1 MTEVYVSVQGE
12 STWAGLPCVFI
23 RLTGCNLR
31 CTWCD
36 SEFTF
41 TGGEYRSID
50 DVLEEVAALG
60 IPLVEVTGGE
70 PLAHHQ
76 AIPLMQRL
84 IDAGHT
90 VLLETSGSLPIA
102 SVPEGVHI
110 IMDLK
115 PPDSG
120 EVEANRMENIDDL
133 KATDEVKFVL
143 ASRRPACAHKSQRNT
158 YAYRIR
164 ATPSRILVSTCPP
177 PSSAPQSS
185 PRTPPLRSSGSAAS
199 CPTACRDWAA
209 GPAAG

>member
-1 MTEVYVSVQGE
+1 MTEVYASVQGE

-102 SVPEGVHI
+102 PVPEGVHI

-143 ASRRPACAHKSQRNT
+143 ASRRDYEWSRDLVREHGLDKKHPVLFSTAFGLLDPARVSDWLCEDKLNVRLQLQMHK
-158 YAYRIR
+158 YIW
-164 ATPSRILVSTCPP
+164 PP
-177 PSSAPQSS
+177 NE
-185 PRTPPLRSSGSAAS
+185 RGV
-199 CPTACRDWAA
+199 
-209 GPAAG
+209 